1 MAVGRPKKKVE
12 GEQDGQVQEKIVM
25 IDSEK
30 VKSAKIN
37 LLKFKAKYNSSLP
50 HVMYFDKGRYLI
62 ESEDIEPN
70 SKLYMLLEKEGV
82 LDDN

>member
-1 MAVGRPKKKVE
+1 MAGRPKKIVE
-12 GEQDGQVQEKIVM
+12 QEEAVVEKIQM

-30 VKSAKIN
+30 VKAAKIN
-37 LLKFKAKYNSSLP
+37 LLKFEAKYNATFP

-62 ESEDIEPN
+62 ESEAIEPD